1 MLAAMLIE
9 YGKPRKE
16 QEETGWEVKA
26 VIQVRGD
33 GAQGQAGGRSEGDG
47 KWLHPGH
54 ILKVR
59 PRIC

>member
-33 GAQGQAGGRSEGDG
+33 GARARLVAEAKVMGSGC
-47 KWLHPGH
+47 
-54 ILKVR
+54 ILGTF
-59 PRIC
+59 